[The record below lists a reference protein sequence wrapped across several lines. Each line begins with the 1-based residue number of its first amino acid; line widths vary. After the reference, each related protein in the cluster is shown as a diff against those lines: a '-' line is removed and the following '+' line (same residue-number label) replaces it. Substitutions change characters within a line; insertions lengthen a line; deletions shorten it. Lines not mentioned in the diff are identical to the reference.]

1 MKVLMNIWMVQ
12 VIPLSINAEYSS
24 VTTLLIIRS
33 LSTTRYKRI
42 LHEKKAR
49 DEERRCGILST

>member
-1 MKVLMNIWMVQ
+1 MDIWMVQ
-12 VIPLSINAEYSS
+12 AIPLSIGAGYSS

-49 DEERRCGILST
+49 DEERRCGILLT